1 MYVPPFFEGFN
12 DLCSEQDMATGSGSR
27 TDRGISN
34 IPDCSLGSTSR
45 KLRDYGMHWLQVN
58 EGRWEAETRQ
68 AIVTAS
74 YYPLSIIMVPPLSY
88 LYAQYVPYDC

>member
-1 MYVPPFFEGFN
+1 
-12 DLCSEQDMATGSGSR
+12 
-27 TDRGISN
+27 
-34 IPDCSLGSTSR
+34 
-45 KLRDYGMHWLQVN
+45 MHWLQVN